1 MTIYEKIKKYETYFS
16 CIYKMNKMHLYCIRC
31 AKVTDSSTNIKLKY
45 KTDGIYF
52 IICRFY
58 GLDGIYRLYSK
69 CVARGFKEIAA
80 IDEEEL
86 NDSLKK
92 ALKKEKLHYPL
103 FRDFDEKLNKKN

>member
-16 CIYKMNKMHLYCIRC
+16 CIYKTNKMHLYCIRL

-52 IICRFY
+52 ITCRFY

-69 CVARGFKEIAA
+69 WVARGFKEIAA

-92 ALKKEKLHYPL
+92 LLKK
-103 FRDFDEKLNKKN
+103 KNYIMPYLEILMKN